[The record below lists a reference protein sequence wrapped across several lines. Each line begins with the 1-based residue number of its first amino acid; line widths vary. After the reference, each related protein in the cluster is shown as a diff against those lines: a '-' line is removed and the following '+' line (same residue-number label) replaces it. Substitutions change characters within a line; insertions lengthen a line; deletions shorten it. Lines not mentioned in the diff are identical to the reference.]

1 MSSYFS
7 TNWSAMTG
15 ADWVGLSITVVVF
28 LGMLITFYLALRP
41 SKRDEMEKQKYRILE
56 DEE

>member
-1 MSSYFS
+1 
-7 TNWSAMTG
+7 MTG